1 MDPSER
7 PYCSQLLKHDF
18 FKKDNFGEK
27 FAQELK
33 AKITR
38 ETAENPL
45 LKSIN
50 GRHDSKDE
58 TAEEKARRKRRKEKV
73 LRIIWLKHCAVVL
86 LCCCSSVSW
95 LVCLTVVR
103 AVWVQVLLRGITFC
117 CVLGQDTVLSQSLSP
132 PRCANGL

>member
-18 FKKDNFGEK
+18 FKKDNFSEK

-58 TAEEKARRKRRKEKV
+58 TAEERARRKKRKEKV
-73 LRIIWLKHCAVVL
+73 LIILDKA
-86 LCCCSSVSW
+86 LCISSS
-95 LVCLTVVR
+95 
-103 AVWVQVLLRGITFC
+103 G
-117 CVLGQDTVLSQSLSP
+117 
-132 PRCANGL
+132 

>member
-1 MDPSER
+1 MDPGER

-58 TAEEKARRKRRKEKV
+58 SAEEKARRKRRKEKV
-73 LRIIWLKHCAVVL
+73 LIIWLQHCAVR
-86 LCCCSSVSW
+86 
-95 LVCLTVVR
+95 VVR
-103 AVWVQVLLRGITFC
+103 QEGVVAS
-117 CVLGQDTVLSQSLSP
+117 CVG
-132 PRCANGL
+132 C